1 MSAWRFSQK
10 TRNAFFRNPN
20 GPRASGSDSTL
31 VPLLLAL
38 LAMASAIAVVQ
49 LKQHARDL
57 TARLDQLRSEH
68 RQLELEWAQLQLE
81 QATLAQHG
89 RVDARARKQFGMVD
103 PLDYRIVE
111 DTPPA
116 AGASAARE
124 GAR

>member
-1 MSAWRFSQK
+1 M
-10 TRNAFFRNPN
+10 
-20 GPRASGSDSTL
+20 
-31 VPLLLAL
+31 PLLLAL

-89 RVDARARKQFGMVD
+89 RVDALARKQFGMVD